1 MSSSSVSTASFEKTW
16 ETAGDAKSQ
25 IVAQLVLVWSMDEPT
40 RLGESLSLNG
50 PCFIGRGLEL
60 DDDPA
65 PRTFP
70 ERVRPNTRL
79 RTGPIANARISRQ
92 QIRLTP
98 ISNERVEV
106 ENVGKAPMSING
118 VITVAG
124 VLVDGDVLEV
134 QNAAIWLLRFAERD
148 WSPSTYPADFSFAQP
163 DAFGL
168 VGESPAMWALRGTLA
183 FAASTDRHVLL
194 LGESGTGKEL
204 ATRALHGLSA
214 RRALPL
220 VSRNAA
226 TLPEGLIDAE
236 LFGNVKNYPNPG
248 MADRPGLIGEAD
260 GSTLFLDEVGELP
273 EKSQVHLLRVLDRD
287 GEYQRLGETRVR
299 HSRFRLVAATNR
311 PVSALKHDF
320 LARFTHRIEVP
331 SFDERRE
338 DVPLILE
345 AMLRAVAAKTPEVA
359 RRFFATRHGVQAEP
373 RLSPALIA
381 RLMRHRFHH
390 HGRELDRLMWLS
402 VQTATGDFLGLTPA
416 LEAELGAPIPPPVS
430 VDISKLDAA
439 TLTRAMEAAGQSP
452 TEAAR
457 QLGLKNRYVL
467 LRLLKKHGISSGTEG
482 NS

>member
-1 MSSSSVSTASFEKTW
+1 MSSGSASTASFEKTW
-16 ETAGDAKSQ
+16 ERVGDSKTQ
-25 IVAQLVLVWSMDEPT
+25 IVPQLVLVWSMDEPT

-60 DDDPA
+60 HDDPA
-65 PRTFP
+65 PRAFP
-70 ERVRPNTRL
+70 ERVRPGSRL
-79 RTGPIANARISRQ
+79 HTGPIANARISRQ
-92 QIRLTP
+92 HILLTP
-98 ISNERVEV
+98 LSNERIEV
-106 ENVGKAPMSING
+106 KNVGKAPMSING
-118 VITVAG
+118 VITVEG
-124 VLVDGDVLEV
+124 VLVEGDVLEV
-134 QNAAIWLLRFAERD
+134 QNAALWLVRFVERE
-148 WSPSTYPADFSFAQP
+148 WSTSSYPSDFGFAQH
-163 DAFGL
+163 DAFEL
-168 VGESPAMWALRGTLA
+168 VGESPAAWALRGALA
-183 FAASTDRHVLL
+183 FAASTERHVLL

-214 RRALPL
+214 RRSRPL

-299 HSRFRLVAATNR
+299 HSQFRLVAATNR
-311 PVSALKHDF
+311 PVTALKHDF

-345 AMLRAVAAKTPEVA
+345 AMLRSVAAKSPDLA
-359 RRFFATRHGVQAEP
+359 SRFFAVRHGVRAEP
-373 RLSPALIA
+373 RVSPALIA

-390 HGRELDRLMWLS
+390 HGRELDRLMWLA
-402 VQTATGDFLGLTPA
+402 VQTATADFLGLTPA

-430 VDISKLDAA
+430 VDISRLDAA
-439 TLTRAMEAAGQSP
+439 SLTRAMEAAGQSP

-482 NS
+482 TS